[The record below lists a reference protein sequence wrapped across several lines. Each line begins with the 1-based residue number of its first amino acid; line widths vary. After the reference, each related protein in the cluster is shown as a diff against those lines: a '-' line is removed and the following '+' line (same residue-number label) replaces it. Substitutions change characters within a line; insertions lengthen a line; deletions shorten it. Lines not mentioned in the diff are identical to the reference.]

1 MKKRLQFYFGNRI
14 TLAIMAMY
22 LAIVLLVAY
31 IACHFSYER
40 RRSELLSSLD
50 LTLARV
56 TAEYDDLLDNFWSIY
71 MPLYED
77 SGSGA
82 DVLKRFYIQ
91 TDTELDPFSQHEL
104 IGYLQ
109 RMANRDNHVQWIALY
124 SPDRKDNYIYYVS
137 QNVLAPIPQDFPY
150 LADFAAKQDVQE
162 MYGMKTV
169 STVYGDYTG
178 IVMAGGGPGSLNR
191 SAIAV
196 SYDITKLNQLC
207 RSNHTFETLQID
219 IAQGTDSIY
228 TSGQTPYLPEKD
240 LSARNHTQCGSGAE
254 QRFVGAEKSSAR
266 DVLVYY
272 SVSAAELSRLANRNT
287 PMLILIVA
295 ALVVFSF
302 AVYGALLQMLARE
315 VGIIRTG
322 LEKIGANDLDYR
334 IHADFKQSGFAEIAA
349 SINAMAQS
357 LQENVQRAYQYELKQ
372 KEAEMQELQAKFN
385 PHFLYN
391 TLDMFRARCYQN
403 GDEETA
409 ELIAQMAAI
418 FRGLIGSRT
427 FIPLQEELAFTRR
440 YLALFR
446 ARYGEKV
453 QVLYDIDTEVL
464 EYGIIRNLFQPL
476 IENYFVHGID
486 TSRDDNYIRFAGHIR
501 DENTILITVEDN
513 GSGMPPDKLEELNRR
528 LDEPISTEKESY
540 GLKNLHQRL
549 RLFYGP
555 PCGMTLKNRPEGGLR
570 IELVVGRVRCN
581 AADTK

>member
-14 TLAIMAMY
+14 TLALMAMY
-22 LAIVLLVAY
+22 LAIVLVVAY
-31 IACHFSYER
+31 AACHFSYER
-40 RRSELLSSLD
+40 RHSELVSSLD

-56 TAEYDDLLDNFWSIY
+56 TAEFDDLLDNFWSIY

-77 SGSGA
+77 SGGGA
-82 DVLKRFYIQ
+82 DVLKRFYTD

-104 IGYLQ
+104 ITYLQ
-109 RMANRDNHVQWIALY
+109 RMSNRDNHVQWIALY
-124 SPDRKDNYIYYVS
+124 SPDRTDNYIYYAS
-137 QNVLAPIPQDFPY
+137 QNVLNLLPQDFPY
-150 LADFAAKQDVQE
+150 LADFAAKQTVQE
-162 MYGMKTV
+162 MYGLKTV
-169 STVYGDYTG
+169 STEYGDYTG
-178 IVMAGGGPGSLNR
+178 VVLAGGGPGSLNR
-191 SAIAV
+191 STIAV
-196 SYDITKLNQLC
+196 SYDVTKLDQLG
-207 RSNHTFETLQID
+207 RSNHVFETLQID
-219 IAQGTDSIY
+219 IAQGREVLYS
-228 TSGQTPYLPEKD
+228 SGHTPYLPEKD
-240 LSARNHTQCGSGAE
+240 LSAKGHMLCGSGTE
-254 QRFVGAEKSSAR
+254 QRFVGVEKSTAR
-266 DVLVYY
+266 DAMVYY
-272 SVSAAELSRLANRNT
+272 SVSAAELSRLSNRDM
-287 PMLILIVA
+287 PLLIVIVA
-295 ALVVFSF
+295 ALVIFSLII
-302 AVYGALLQMLARE
+302 YGLLLRMLARE

-322 LEKIGANDLDYR
+322 LEKIGDNDLDYR

-440 YLALFR
+440 YLSLFR

-453 QVLYDIDTEVL
+453 RVIYDIDTEVL

-486 TSRDDNYIRFAGHIR
+486 TTRDDNFIRFCGHIR
-501 DENTILITVEDN
+501 DENTILLVVEDN
-513 GSGMPPDKLEELNRR
+513 GTGIPPDKLEELNRR

-540 GLKNLHQRL
+540 GLKNIHQRL

-555 PCGMTLKNRPEGGLR
+555 PCGMTLKNHPNGGLR
-570 IELVVGRVRCN
+570 IELVAGRVRCGEQN
-581 AADTK
+581 KT

>member
-14 TLAIMAMY
+14 TLALMAMY

-31 IACHFSYER
+31 AACHFSYER
-40 RRSELLSSLD
+40 RRSELVSSLD

-56 TAEYDDLLDNFWSIY
+56 TSEFDDLLDSFWSVY

-77 SGSGA
+77 NGSGA
-82 DVLKRFYIQ
+82 DVLKRFYID
-91 TDTELDPFSQHEL
+91 TDTALDPFSQHEL
-104 IGYLQ
+104 IDYLR
-109 RMANRDNHVQWIALY
+109 RMSNRDNHVQWIALY
-124 SPDRKDNYIYYVS
+124 SPDRTDNYIYYAS
-137 QNVLAPIPQDFPY
+137 QNMLNPLPQDFPY
-150 LADFAAKQDVQE
+150 LADFAAKQNVQE

-169 STVYGDYTG
+169 STVYGDFTG
-178 IVMAGGGPGSLNR
+178 VVLAGGGPGSLNR
-191 SAIAV
+191 STIAV
-196 SYDITKLNQLC
+196 SYDVTQLDQLC
-207 RSNHTFETLQID
+207 RSNHMFETLQID
-219 IAQGTDSIY
+219 IAQGMDSIY
-228 TSGQTPYLPEKD
+228 TSGQTPYLPESISD
-240 LSARNHTQCGSGAE
+240 RDHTVYGSGAD
-254 QRFVGAEKSSAR
+254 QRFVGVEKSTAR
-266 DVLVYY
+266 DAQVYY
-272 SVSAAELSRLANRNT
+272 SIAESELVRLSNRSM

-302 AVYGALLQMLARE
+302 IVYGLLIRMIARE
-315 VGIIRTG
+315 VSVIQTG
-322 LEKIGANDLDYR
+322 LKRIGENDLDYR
-334 IHADFKQSGFAEIAA
+334 IHADFKQNGFAEIAA

-453 QVLYDIDTEVL
+453 QVIYDIDTEVL
-464 EYGIIRNLFQPL
+464 EYGIVRNLFQPL

-486 TSRDDNYIRFAGHIR
+486 TTRDDNFIRFCGHIR
-501 DENTILITVEDN
+501 DENTIILVVEDN
-513 GSGMPPDKLEELNRR
+513 GAGMPPDKVAELNRR

-555 PCGMTLKNRPEGGLR
+555 PCGMTIKNHPHGGLR
-570 IELVVGRVRCN
+570 IELIAGRVRCDEQSK
-581 AADTK
+581 A

>member
-31 IACHFSYER
+31 AACHFSYER

-71 MPLYED
+71 IPLYED
-77 SGSGA
+77 SGGGA
-82 DVLKRFYIQ
+82 DALKRFYID
-91 TDTELDPFSQHEL
+91 TDIPLDPFSQHDL
-104 IGYLQ
+104 IEYLQ
-109 RMANRDNHVQWIALY
+109 RMSNRDNHVQWIALY
-124 SPDRKDNYIYYVS
+124 SPDRTDNYIYYVS
-137 QNVLAPIPQDFPY
+137 QNVLNPLPQDFPY

-162 MYGMKTV
+162 MYGMKNV

-191 SAIAV
+191 STIAV
-196 SYDITKLNQLC
+196 SYDVTKLDQLC

-219 IAQGTDSIY
+219 IAQGADSIY

-240 LSARNHTQCGSGAE
+240 LAAKDHMLCGSGAE
-254 QRFVGAEKSSAR
+254 QRFVGVEKSAAR
-266 DVLVYY
+266 DALVYY
-272 SVSAAELSRLANRNT
+272 SVSAAELSRLANRNM

-302 AVYGALLQMLARE
+302 IVYGVLLRMLANE
-315 VGIIRTG
+315 VSIIRTG
-322 LEKIGANDLDYR
+322 LEKIGGNDLDYR
-334 IHADFKQSGFAEIAA
+334 IHANFKQSGFAEIAA

-453 QVLYDIDTEVL
+453 RVIYDIDTEVL

-486 TSRDDNYIRFAGHIR
+486 TTRDDNFIRFCGHIR
-501 DENTILITVEDN
+501 DENTIIIVVEDN
-513 GSGMPPDKLEELNRR
+513 GAGMPPDKVAELNRR

-540 GLKNLHQRL
+540 GLKNIHQRL

-555 PCGMTLKNRPEGGLR
+555 PCGMTIKNHPNGGLR
-570 IELVVGRVRCN
+570 IELVAGRVRCEKAN
-581 AADTK
+581 TK

>member
-14 TLAIMAMY
+14 TLALMAMY

-31 IACHFSYER
+31 AACHFSYER
-40 RRSELLSSLD
+40 RRSELVSSLD

-56 TAEYDDLLDNFWSIY
+56 TAEFDDLLDSFWSVY

-77 SGSGA
+77 DGSGA
-82 DVLKRFYIQ
+82 DALKRFYVD
-91 TDTELDPFSQHEL
+91 TNTELDPFSQHEL
-104 IGYLQ
+104 IDYLR
-109 RMANRDNHVQWIALY
+109 RMSNRDNNVQWIALY
-124 SPDRKDNYIYYVS
+124 SQDRTDNYIYYVS
-137 QNVLAPIPQDFPY
+137 QNVLSPLPQDFPY
-150 LADFAAKQDVQE
+150 LADFAAKQNVQE
-162 MYGMKTV
+162 MYGMKNV

-178 IVMAGGGPGSLNR
+178 IVLAGGGPGSLNR
-191 SAIAV
+191 GTIAV
-196 SYDITKLNQLC
+196 SYDITQLNQIC

-219 IAQGTDSIY
+219 IAQGSESIY
-228 TSGQTPYLPEKD
+228 TSGHTPYLPGQD
-240 LSARNHTQCGSGAE
+240 LSAKGHMLCGSGAE
-254 QRFVGAEKSSAR
+254 QRFVGAEKSATR
-266 DVLVYY
+266 DALVYY
-272 SVSAAELSRLANRNT
+272 SVSAEELACLANRDM
-287 PMLILIVA
+287 PMLILIVT
-295 ALVVFSF
+295 ALVLFSF
-302 AVYGALLQMLARE
+302 IIYGLLLRMLARE

-322 LEKIGANDLDYR
+322 LEKIGDNDLDYR

-372 KEAEMQELQAKFN
+372 KDAEMQELQAKFN

-453 QVLYDIDTEVL
+453 RIIYDIDTEVL

-486 TSRDDNYIRFAGHIR
+486 TTRDDNFIRFCGHIR
-501 DENTILITVEDN
+501 DDKTIILVVEDN
-513 GSGMPPDKLEELNRR
+513 GAGMPPDKVAELNQR

-540 GLKNLHQRL
+540 GLKNIHQRL

-570 IELVVGRVRCN
+570 IELIAGRVRCDEQN
-581 AADTK
+581 KA

>member
-14 TLAIMAMY
+14 TLALMAMY

-31 IACHFSYER
+31 AACHFSYER
-40 RRSELLSSLD
+40 RRSELVSSLD

-56 TAEYDDLLDNFWSIY
+56 TAEFDDLLDNFWSVY

-77 SGSGA
+77 NGSGA
-82 DVLKRFYIQ
+82 DVLKRFYID
-91 TDTELDPFSQHEL
+91 TDTQLDPFSQHEL
-104 IGYLQ
+104 IDYLR
-109 RMANRDNHVQWIALY
+109 RMSNRDNHVQWIALY
-124 SPDRKDNYIYYVS
+124 SPDRTDNYIYYAS
-137 QNVLAPIPQDFPY
+137 QNVLNSLPQDFPY
-150 LADFAAKQDVQE
+150 LADFDAKQNVQE

-178 IVMAGGGPGSLNR
+178 IVLAGGGPGNLNH
-191 SAIAV
+191 STIAV
-196 SYDITKLNQLC
+196 AYDVTKLDQLC
-207 RSNHTFETLQID
+207 HSNHMFETLQID
-219 IAQGTDSIY
+219 VANGTDSIY
-228 TSGQTPYLPEKD
+228 SSLRTPYLPEKD
-240 LSARNHTQCGSGAE
+240 LSAKDHMLCGSGTE
-254 QRFVGAEKSSAR
+254 QRFVGVEKSTAR
-266 DVLVYY
+266 DAIVYY
-272 SVSAAELSRLANRNT
+272 SVSAAELSRLANRNM
-287 PMLILIVA
+287 PMLVIIVS

-302 AVYGALLQMLARE
+302 IVYGVLIRMLARE

-322 LEKIGANDLDYR
+322 LEKIGDNDLDYR

-372 KEAEMQELQAKFN
+372 KDAEMQELQAKFN

-453 QVLYDIDTEVL
+453 RVIYDIDTEVL

-486 TSRDDNYIRFAGHIR
+486 TTRDDNFIRFCGHIR
-501 DENTILITVEDN
+501 DENTIILVVEDN
-513 GSGMPPDKLEELNRR
+513 GTGMPPDKLEDLNRR

-540 GLKNLHQRL
+540 GLKNIHQRL

-570 IELVVGRVRCN
+570 IELIAGRVRCDEQN
-581 AADTK
+581 KA